1 MSLVY
6 NNTTCEQAIFTY
18 TFSGANLDKNNI
30 VFTVKKLVNN
40 FKHDF
45 PLFFKDD
52 FKTHGRPKEYY
63 LDELLGFIVY
73 GIYNNR
79 FSCRKLSNWVNNND
93 ESVNYIL
100 NDKKPKKSII
110 HLFIQEN
117 TLLINAFF
125 HYTVSLGIN
134 LGLIDGECVAVDG
147 TIVKSHSNNFRLI
160 KIEEIEFLENII
172 LNYGQNWSKNSTWHK
187 LNRYYNRNKKEN
199 SIIDLISK
207 INEILNKNA
216 LTLLKIALINLDKM
230 SYVLDLLEV
239 LKANYDGK
247 HTISLTD
254 PESRWMKDKKQNI
267 GLNYNYQVAVDSKNG
282 MVVSQ
287 YLTQNPTDAHE
298 LFEIL
303 NHIKIEMDIYPQV
316 LVVDNGYMDDIALK
330 YAHKNN
336 IRLLIPDRAESSK
349 SKSKI
354 KENPYTKANLTY
366 NWKTDSYLCPMG
378 EQLNYKNN
386 RKLNGKWM
394 RVYSTNKCKTC
405 PIKKQ
410 CTKSRVKE
418 IFEPIDDLR
427 WKMKADFQT
436 PEGKNYYKKRANL
449 SESHFALLRN
459 IRHFQKLNRTGMK
472 NAEKEL
478 TILSIAHNIQ
488 KIHENLKATII

>member
-18 TFSGANLDKNNI
+18 AFSGANLDKNNI

-216 LTLLKIALINLDKM
+216 LTL
-230 SYVLDLLEV
+230 S
-239 LKANYDGK
+239 
-247 HTISLTD
+247 
-254 PESRWMKDKKQNI
+254 
-267 GLNYNYQVAVDSKNG
+267 
-282 MVVSQ
+282 
-287 YLTQNPTDAHE
+287 
-298 LFEIL
+298 
-303 NHIKIEMDIYPQV
+303 
-316 LVVDNGYMDDIALK
+316 
-330 YAHKNN
+330 
-336 IRLLIPDRAESSK
+336 
-349 SKSKI
+349 
-354 KENPYTKANLTY
+354 
-366 NWKTDSYLCPMG
+366 
-378 EQLNYKNN
+378 
-386 RKLNGKWM
+386 
-394 RVYSTNKCKTC
+394 
-405 PIKKQ
+405 
-410 CTKSRVKE
+410 
-418 IFEPIDDLR
+418 
-427 WKMKADFQT
+427 
-436 PEGKNYYKKRANL
+436 
-449 SESHFALLRN
+449 
-459 IRHFQKLNRTGMK
+459 
-472 NAEKEL
+472 
-478 TILSIAHNIQ
+478 
-488 KIHENLKATII
+488 